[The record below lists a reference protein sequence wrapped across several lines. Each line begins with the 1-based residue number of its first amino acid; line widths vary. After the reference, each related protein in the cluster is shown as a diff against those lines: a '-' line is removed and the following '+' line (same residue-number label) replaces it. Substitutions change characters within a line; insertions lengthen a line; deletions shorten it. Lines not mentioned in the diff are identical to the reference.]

1 VTETAQG
8 GKRGFALT
16 QPDGDIKVAA
26 GNLQGGLVLMAGR
39 DSLEKTIA
47 KILHRHCEFG
57 WAHYYIPSEKFPS
70 LVEELLRVLQ
80 PAEEA
85 SEDELVKLFL
95 GMRRYPSEQ
104 ERVQRL
110 LADYQVLRR
119 GESR

>member
-1 VTETAQG
+1 
-8 GKRGFALT
+8 
-16 QPDGDIKVAA
+16 
-26 GNLQGGLVLMAGR
+26 MAGR

-70 LVEELLRVLQ
+70 LVEELLKVLQ
-80 PAEEA
+80 PAQEA
-85 SEDELVKLFL
+85 SEDELVRLFL

-110 LADYQVLRR
+110 LAEYQVLRR

>member
-1 VTETAQG
+1 
-8 GKRGFALT
+8 
-16 QPDGDIKVAA
+16 
-26 GNLQGGLVLMAGR
+26 MAGR

-104 ERVQRL
+104 ERVHRL
-110 LADYQVLRR
+110 LAEYQVLRR

>member
-1 VTETAQG
+1 
-8 GKRGFALT
+8 
-16 QPDGDIKVAA
+16 
-26 GNLQGGLVLMAGR
+26 MAGR

-70 LVEELLRVLQ
+70 LVDELLKVLQ

-95 GMRRYPSEQ
+95 GLRRYTSEQ
-104 ERVQRL
+104 ERVHRL
-110 LADYQVLRR
+110 LVDYRVLRR